1 MIVRLDNRL
10 FEILDEM
17 GAHVDR
23 KMFMAAYA
31 QRKAEKENDPRYIR
45 QRNLTR
51 LTHDLMSGLDPDV
64 SLARA
69 RGKSAKK

>member
-23 KMFMAAYA
+23 EMFMAAYA
-31 QRKAEKENDPRYIR
+31 QRKAEKENESPAYPSTETD
-45 QRNLTR
+45 QVG
-51 LTHDLMSGLDPDV
+51 S
-64 SLARA
+64 
-69 RGKSAKK
+69 

>member
-23 KMFMAAYA
+23 ERVMAAYA
-31 QRKAEKENDPRYIR
+31 QRKAEKENDPRHIR
-45 QRNLTR
+45 HRNPNR
-51 LTHDLMSGLDPDV
+51 VAHGFVAVAS
-64 SLARA
+64 
-69 RGKSAKK
+69 

>member
-23 KMFMAAYA
+23 EMFMAAYA
-31 QRKAEKENDPRYIR
+31 HRQAEKENDHRHIR
-45 QRNLTR
+45 QRKLTR
-51 LTHDLMSGLDPDV
+51 LAHDLMSESHPEL
-64 SLARA
+64 
-69 RGKSAKK
+69 

>member
-23 KMFMAAYA
+23 EMFMAAYA
-31 QRKAEKENDPRYIR
+31 QRKAERENDPRHIR
-45 QRNLTR
+45 QQKLTQ
-51 LTHDLMSGLDPDV
+51 LTHDLMSGFDPE
-64 SLARA
+64 L
-69 RGKSAKK
+69 

>member
-23 KMFMAAYA
+23 EMFMAAYA
-31 QRKAEKENDPRYIR
+31 QRKAEKR
-45 QRNLTR
+45 
-51 LTHDLMSGLDPDV
+51 
-64 SLARA
+64 
-69 RGKSAKK
+69 K

>member
-23 KMFMAAYA
+23 EMFMAAYA
-31 QRKAEKENDPRYIR
+31 QRKTEKENDPRHAL
-45 QRNLTR
+45 QRKLTR
-51 LTHDLMSGLDPDV
+51 LTHDLMSESDPE
-64 SLARA
+64 L
-69 RGKSAKK
+69 

>member
-23 KMFMAAYA
+23 EMFMAAYA
-31 QRKAEKENDPRYIR
+31 QRKAERKMIPAYPSEID
-45 QRNLTR
+45 QVG
-51 LTHDLMSGLDPDV
+51 S
-64 SLARA
+64 
-69 RGKSAKK
+69 